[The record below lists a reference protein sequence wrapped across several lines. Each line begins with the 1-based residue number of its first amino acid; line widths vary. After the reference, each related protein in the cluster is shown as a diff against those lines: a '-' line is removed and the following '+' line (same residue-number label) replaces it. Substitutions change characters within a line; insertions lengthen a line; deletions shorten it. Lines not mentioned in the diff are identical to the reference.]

1 MNGEKYKINH
11 LFFMDDLKL
20 LSKSEKQMDTLVRTV
35 YVFSTDWDGVWNE
48 KMWNSYHEEREKL
61 VRCER
66 TKLPT

>member
-35 YVFSTDWDGVWNE
+35 
-48 KMWNSYHEEREKL
+48 
-61 VRCER
+61 
-66 TKLPT
+66 